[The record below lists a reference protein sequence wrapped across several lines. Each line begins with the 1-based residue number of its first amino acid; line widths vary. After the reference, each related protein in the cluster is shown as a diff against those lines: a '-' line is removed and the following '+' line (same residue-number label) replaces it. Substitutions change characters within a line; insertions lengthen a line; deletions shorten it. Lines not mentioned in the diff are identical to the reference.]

1 MQILRT
7 IREVKDWTLAE
18 RGAGRAIHFVPT
30 MGYFHEG
37 HLSLMRRAKADGG
50 AVIVSLFVNPL
61 QFGPHEDYERYPRD
75 FERDHQMAESVG
87 VDALFYPE
95 VSEMYPP
102 GFQTEV
108 RVKQLS
114 QPLCGRS
121 RPGHFEGVA
130 TVVLKLF
137 NIVTPDRAYFGEKDY
152 QQLRIIQQMVRDL
165 NLPIEIVPCPIVR
178 EPDGLAMSSRNA
190 YLTPEERQAATV
202 LYRSLQWARG
212 QVQAGEQD
220 PLRIQ
225 RGVYEILAGEPLAQI
240 DYVELVDAETLEPV
254 SRIER
259 PTLLALAVYFGK
271 ARLIDNTVLTPS
283 NAATIQSQP
292 TNKHARA
299 ASDANAQ

>member
-7 IREVKDWTLAE
+7 IREVREWVQAQ

-37 HLSLMRRAKADGG
+37 HLSLMRRAKADEG
-50 AVIVSLFVNPL
+50 AVIVSIFVNPL
-61 QFGPHEDYERYPRD
+61 QFGPQEDYEHYPRD
-75 FERDHQMAESVG
+75 FERDRQMAESVG

-95 VSEMYPP
+95 VSEIYPP

-152 QQLRIIQQMVRDL
+152 QQMRIIQQMVRDL
-165 NLPIEIVPCPIVR
+165 NLPVQIVPCPIVR
-178 EPDGLAMSSRNA
+178 EPDGLAMSSRNV
-190 YLTPEERQAATV
+190 YLSPAERQAATV
-202 LYRSLQWARG
+202 LYRSLQWARE
-212 QVQAGEQD
+212 QVQSGEQD
-220 PLRIQ
+220 AVRIQ
-225 RGVYEILAGEPLAQI
+225 RGVYERLAREPLAQI
-240 DYVELVDAETLEPV
+240 DYVELVDAKTLEPV
-254 SRIER
+254 NRIER

-271 ARLIDNTVLTPS
+271 ARLIDNIVLVPPS
-283 NAATIQSQP
+283 
-292 TNKHARA
+292 
-299 ASDANAQ
+299 